1 LLRWAR
7 NKAINHAINHAIN
20 PFGRF
25 HPGILPEETAK
36 PLLISV
42 NYIPGSIN
50 QALDRFSFAPKP
62 NLQEVPMTSPQPKFH
77 AATSPFSLDNNDL
90 YQRWRDQKLQDYPK
104 GLGDLLVEIND
115 PRALTESEYAALL
128 QRCRK
133 ANMVLYAGK
142 TGADPDPEIPLSM
155 GRRFGLQDL
164 NKNWLADE
172 TGLTSLTV
180 RTDGIRQQYI
190 PYTNRAINWHTDGY
204 YNTAN
209 KQIHALNLHVVQQAA
224 TGGENALMDHEIAYI
239 LLREKNPDYIR
250 ALMAPGAMTIPAR
263 IDEGGT
269 VARQEEPG
277 PVFSI
282 MPSGDL
288 HMRYTIRVN
297 NVLWADDDLS
307 REALAFL
314 QDLLN
319 GDSPYIYRGRLE
331 SGMGLVS
338 NNVLHDRA
346 AFTDDVTHKRHYYR
360 ARYFDRLA
368 GTGMADI
375 YDL

>member
-1 LLRWAR
+1 MM
-7 NKAINHAINHAIN
+7 N
-20 PFGRF
+20 PQ
-25 HPGILPEETAK
+25 AK
-36 PLLISV
+36 FEAVS
-42 NYIPGSIN
+42 
-50 QALDRFSFAPKP
+50 
-62 NLQEVPMTSPQPKFH
+62 
-77 AATSPFSLDNNDL
+77 SPFSLDNNDL
-90 YQRWRDQKLQDYPK
+90 YQRWRDQKLKDYPK
-104 GLGDLLVEIND
+104 GLGDLLVELND
-115 PRALTESEYAALL
+115 PRTLTDSEHAALL

-133 ANMVLYAGK
+133 ANMALYVSK
-142 TGADPDPEIPLSM
+142 TGADPDPEIPLSL

-180 RTDGIRQQYI
+180 RDEGVRQNYI

-204 YNTAN
+204 YNAAS

-239 LLREKNPDYIR
+239 LLRDKNPDYIR
-250 ALMAPGAMTIPAR
+250 ALMASNAMTIPAR

-297 NVLWADDDLS
+297 NVMWADDALS

-319 GDSPYIYRGRLE
+319 SGSPYIYRGRLE

-346 AFTDDVTHKRHYYR
+346 AFTDDATHKRHYYR

-368 GTGMADI
+368 GTGMAET
-375 YDL
+375 YGL

>member
-1 LLRWAR
+1 MSSPQQKY
-7 NKAINHAINHAIN
+7 NAIN
-20 PFGRF
+20 
-25 HPGILPEETAK
+25 
-36 PLLISV
+36 
-42 NYIPGSIN
+42 
-50 QALDRFSFAPKP
+50 
-62 NLQEVPMTSPQPKFH
+62 
-77 AATSPFSLDNNDL
+77 SPFSLDNDEL
-90 YQRWRDQKLQDYPK
+90 YKQWRDKKLEGYPE

-115 PRALTESEYAALL
+115 PRTLTNSEHDALL

-133 ANMVLYAGK
+133 ANMALYASN
-142 TGADPDPEIPLSM
+142 TGTDTDPEIPLAM
-155 GRRFGLQDL
+155 ARCFGLQHL

-180 RTDGIRQQYI
+180 RNDGVRQNYI
-190 PYTNRAINWHTDGY
+190 PFSNRAINWHTDGY
-204 YNTAN
+204 YNEAS
-209 KQIHALNLHVVQQAA
+209 KQIHALNLHVTQQAA

-239 LLREKNPDYIR
+239 LLREKNPEFIR
-250 ALMAPGAMTIPAR
+250 ALMGPRAMTIPAR

-297 NVLWADDDLS
+297 NVIWPDDPVS
-307 REALAFL
+307 KEALSYL
-314 QDLLN
+314 EEILN
-319 GDSPYIYRGRLE
+319 NDSPYIYRGRLE

-346 AFTDDVTHKRHYYR
+346 AFTDDATHKRHYYR
-360 ARYFDRLA
+360 ARYFDRLQ
-368 GTGMADI
+368 GTSI
-375 YDL
+375 SDL